1 MDHDHAEEMFTHIR
15 IYLGVFAALA
25 VLTVVTVGVS
35 YMHVTEGAAVA
46 LALVIAITK
55 ASLVA
60 LYFMH
65 LIDEKKGIYWLLG
78 LTATMF
84 VFVMYMPSAWK
95 VDEVKQPPL
104 WSVLPVEG
112 NVSHG
117 SHGGGHGEGHAQE
130 GHAEEA
136 GHAAQA
142 GGH

>member
-35 YMHVTEGAAVA
+35 YLHLSEGAAVA

-65 LIDEKKGIYWLLG
+65 LIDEQKGIYWLLG
-78 LTATMF
+78 LTVCFF
-84 VFVMYMPSAWK
+84 VFVMYIPSAWK
-95 VDEVKQPPL
+95 LDEVKEPPL

-117 SHGGGHGEGHAQE
+117 DHGGGHGDGHAAEGHAGD
-130 GHAEEA
+130 GHATEAA
-136 GHAAQA
+136 GH
-142 GGH
+142 

>member
-1 MDHDHAEEMFTHIR
+1 MDHDHAEEVFTHIR

-25 VLTVVTVGVS
+25 VLTGVTVGVS
-35 YMHVTEGAAVA
+35 YLHLAEGAAVA

-60 LYFMH
+60 LFFMH
-65 LIDEKKGIYWLLG
+65 LIDEKKTIYWLLG
-78 LTATMF
+78 LTATFF
-84 VFVMYMPSAWK
+84 VFVMYMPSAWS
-95 VDEVKQPPL
+95 VDLVEQPRV

-117 SHGGGHGEGHAQE
+117 AHGDGHAE
-130 GHAEEA
+130 AGDTEEA
-136 GHAAQA
+136 GHAAEA